1 MCELVI
7 KTAIKN
13 GDLMSNIENDNL
25 LENLYEKYLDLGYNK
40 ELALKL
46 AIEEFY
52 NLEQYPEENPTMIGA
67 FCEILDEIKNNR

>member
-7 KTAIKN
+7 KTAIGN
-13 GDLMSNIENDNL
+13 GDLKMSNKDNYEQ
-25 LENLYEKYLDLGYNK
+25 LENFLVKVSEMYQ
-40 ELALKL
+40 
-46 AIEEFY
+46 Y